1 MSTTKEEQES
11 LKIKVKKPSF
21 ERKESDVFKLDLTK
35 KEKDAI
41 PVGET
46 KEVPV
51 GESSG
56 DSGDMGERVPVAND
70 TKVEIKNEVK
80 NPIQEV
86 ERKEPAKEEIK
97 ENSNPPIVIPESIKK
112 AIGFMQETGG
122 TLDDYV
128 RLNADYSKVD
138 GDTLLR
144 EYYKHKK
151 PHLNHDE
158 IDFLMQDQFSYD
170 EEVDDEREIK
180 KKKLAVK
187 EEVAEAKNFLNGL
200 KDKYYEEIKL
210 RSSLSNDQQKALDF
224 FNKHNK
230 EQEEAKLRHDD
241 FKSKTTN
248 YLNNEFEGFEYN
260 VGEKSF
266 RYNVNNPSNVANQ
279 QSNIKTFLKKFL
291 NNSGEVEDYKGY
303 HKALYTA
310 SNADQIAE
318 HFYEQGKADA
328 VKDVMAKSK
337 NISSEPRTQEN
348 GKIYINGL
356 QVKAL
361 NGVDSSK
368 LKIKYK
374 NKN

>member
-1 MSTTKEEQES
+1 MSTTKQEQEN
-11 LKIKVKKPSF
+11 LQVKIKKPSLKRAND
-21 ERKESDVFKLDLTK
+21 EVYKVNLS
-35 KEKDAI
+35 
-41 PVGET
+41 ET
-46 KEVPV
+46 KNEQEKSEEPKQEVVAEKTEETPV
-51 GESSG
+51 E
-56 DSGDMGERVPVAND
+56 
-70 TKVEIKNEVK
+70 EVK
-80 NPIQEV
+80 TENEKINPIQEI
-86 ERKEPAKEEIK
+86 KKEEK
-97 ENSNPPIVIPESIKK
+97 LEEIVKDTPKVETITIPDNLTKVVD
-112 AIGFMQETGG
+112 FMKETGG

-151 PHLNHDE
+151 PHLNYDE
-158 IDFLMQDQFSYD
+158 IDFLMQDKFSYD
-170 EEVDDEREIK
+170 EEVDEERDIK
-180 KKKLAVK
+180 KKKLAIK
-187 EEVAEAKNFLNGL
+187 EEVAEAKKFLSGL

-210 RSSLSNDQQKALDF
+210 RSSLSNKQKEALNFYDQQQ
-224 FNKHNK
+224 K
-230 EQEEAKLRHDD
+230 EQEEAKLRHEK
-241 FKSKTTN
+241 FKDQTNN
-248 YLNNEFEGFEYN
+248 YLNTEFEGFEYN
-260 VGEKSF
+260 VGDKSF

-337 NISSEPRTQEN
+337 NISNEPRTQEN
-348 GKIYINGL
+348 GDIYINGL
-356 QVKAL
+356 KVKAL

-374 NKN
+374 K